1 MKIVTRNDIKDKQ
14 GRSVVP
20 YAVPEL
26 GEDAGVN
33 ILILT
38 AGRALALTRFNRKE
52 AGAHDES
59 ILRWLQVTLA
69 NPDGT
74 LMYEFADDDT
84 EDAQQKNNT
93 VRKQIAA
100 EWDWPVARKI
110 CDKAIEIN
118 GMAPPKEEKEAEPV
132 KPAEPLK
139 GIDDLLAEA
148 REEKAREDAKGGNA
162 QAG

>member
-14 GRSVVP
+14 GRSVTP
-20 YAVPEL
+20 FLVPEL

-33 ILILT
+33 ILTLT
-38 AGRALALTRFNRKE
+38 AGRALALTRFNRGA

-74 LMYEFADDDT
+74 LMYEFFDDDT
-84 EDAQQKNNT
+84 EEAQQKNNA

-110 CDKAIEIN
+110 CDEAIRIN
-118 GMAPPKEEKEAEPV
+118 GMAPPDKEAAKEEELQSEE
-132 KPAEPLK
+132 KPK

-148 REEKAREDAKGGNA
+148 RAEKEKEEAGKA
-162 QAG
+162 